1 MIDIHCVRRRRQQPT
16 YLVPFK
22 RNKAAS
28 YFGRACFE
36 RAARDGENAWP
47 RPNRKRSSSS
57 PVAYVVERIFR
68 QQKVFCS
75 ALVRPHETAI
85 GQTGVS
91 ILSCDRA
98 STWLQNDIYDA
109 SRCARTYQVFVRVN
123 ASSMWKPTCVVMQ
136 PTCIANR
143 IGRGSGKEARRS
155 DPLRAPSPP
164 RTYGEYSV
172 AYGRVKRKPH
182 DGLRQVVTR
191 YRTVVT
197 TTPKPLSRC
206 EYSYELE
213 CILLKIRPTGWHCNL
228 VDNWAHNLD
237 LSLVTVQ
244 NVAPLLSLTS

>member
-1 MIDIHCVRRRRQQPT
+1 MCAAADSNQPISFHSREIKLRHT
-16 YLVPFK
+16 SVARVSRGLPVTERTLGPDRIGSAAQASLSHTLSSGFFN
-22 RNKAAS
+22 NKKS
-28 YFGRACFE
+28 
-36 RAARDGENAWP
+36 
-47 RPNRKRSSSS
+47 
-57 PVAYVVERIFR
+57 
-68 QQKVFCS
+68 FCS
-75 ALVRPHETAI
+75 ALVIRQHENAI
-85 GQTGVS
+85 WQTGVS

-191 YRTVVT
+191 YSTVVT